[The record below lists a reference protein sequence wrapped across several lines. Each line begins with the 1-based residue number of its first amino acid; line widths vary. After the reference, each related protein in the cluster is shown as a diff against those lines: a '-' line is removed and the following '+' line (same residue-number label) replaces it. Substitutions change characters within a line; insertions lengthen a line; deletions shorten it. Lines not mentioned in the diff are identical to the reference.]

1 MKISAINPCGIRVQQ
16 CQGSA
21 GVYFFNSSAIRALF
35 VFIVMALC
43 VPLPAQVLKS
53 IVYDFDGFDLGA
65 TDLPEGD
72 YSYGD
77 LAYTTTLNPLGP
89 SDMLGDRVLKI
100 NLNWNAGY
108 GAFGRGISRYIE
120 FDPAQ
125 DRFNFYFYNPVNNTQ
140 NAVIDLKIADDD
152 NANNTYETA
161 SDDNWKKTFTIT
173 PSAGWQLVTVPL
185 KDLTDDNTGGNGIF
199 DIAFTQNKGML
210 LLVEMRFNRPSP
222 TAVNAE
228 FYLDMLCFSE
238 GAMPTGSTILDLPA
252 KNAGDHCL
260 LGAHQKENPGEYYLI
275 PSKFEAMFPAVTG
288 KKIYYVNTYMQWATN
303 GTSVPHNLPGAGYQT
318 LMTNGYTPILTWEPS
333 FSGFGPLDPVQ
344 PRLQDIIDG
353 DYNTYIDN
361 FADKIKTYSDT
372 IIIRLMHEFDG
383 DWYAWCISQNGQD
396 PQKFVTAYRKIVDR
410 FKAKNVTN
418 VLWMWCPNSDYSPYQ
433 HWNWIVSA
441 YPGDNYVD
449 IVATDVYNSHY
460 PANQPWWRSFR
471 WQTTETYY
479 YLTKY
484 FPAKP
489 YFICELASRER
500 MTAELT
506 TSQTKAGWFAAMDK
520 DLQSHFHK
528 TRAIIFFSENKTQ
541 TWAVNTS
548 ANSLKSLSDNVWM
561 DDYYFLPKGTTPTG
575 VKEGILSGAQLFP
588 NPSTGEIR
596 ILIPESHSD
605 VIIDVYDAA
614 GRLIERMHELKEPAV
629 TIKVTHS
636 GVYFILLR
644 SGSES
649 RRFKVVVQ

>member
-1 MKISAINPCGIRVQQ
+1 MRTSFLNKFYFLSLLLIVQLPCSAQ
-16 CQGSA
+16 
-21 GVYFFNSSAIRALF
+21 L
-35 VFIVMALC
+35 
-43 VPLPAQVLKS
+43 LKS

-65 TDLPEGD
+65 TSLPEGE
-72 YSYGD
+72 YKFGD
-77 LAYTTTLNPLGP
+77 LVYEIAANPLAA
-89 SDMLGDRVLKI
+89 SDMIGDRVLKV
-100 NLNWNAGY
+100 NLNWSAGY
-108 GAFGRGISRYIE
+108 GAFGRGISRYVEI
-120 FDPAQ
+120 DPTQ
-125 DRFNFYFYNPVNNTQ
+125 DRFNFYFYNPVKNAQ
-140 NAVIDLKIADDD
+140 NAVFEFKIADDD
-152 NANNTYETA
+152 NTNNTYETA

-173 PSAGWQLVTVPL
+173 PSAGWQLISIPL

-210 LLVEMRFNRPSP
+210 LLIEMRFNRPTP
-222 TAVNAE
+222 NAGNAE
-228 FYLDMLCFSE
+228 FFMDMLCFTE
-238 GAMPTGSTILDLPA
+238 GVMPTGSGILDLPA
-252 KNAGDHCL
+252 KTSSDYCL
-260 LGAHQKENPGEYYLI
+260 LGAHQKENPGEYYMI
-275 PSKFEAMFPAVTG
+275 PGKFEGMFPAVSG

-303 GTSVPHNLPGAGYQT
+303 GSTTAHALPGAGYQT
-318 LMTNGYTPILTWEPS
+318 LINNSVTPILTWEPS

-383 DWYAWCISQNGQD
+383 DWYSWCISQNGED
-396 PQKFVTAYRKIVDR
+396 PQKFVTAFRKIVDR

-418 VLWMWCPNSDYSPYQ
+418 VLWMWCPNSDHTPYR

-484 FPAKP
+484 FPTKP

-500 MTAELT
+500 LSTELS
-506 TSQTKAGWFAAMDK
+506 TSQTKAGWIASMDK
-520 DLQSHFHK
+520 DLQSFFRK

-548 ANSLKSLSDNVWM
+548 APALQSLTDNVWM
-561 DDYYFLPKGTTPTG
+561 DDYYFLPKVVGPT
-575 VKEGILSGAQLFP
+575 VLVETGIQGINVYP
-588 NPSTGEIR
+588 NPSQGKITITLPDNLKNAEV
-596 ILIPESHSD
+596 L
-605 VIIDVYDAA
+605 VYDSKGA
-614 GRLIERMHELKEPAV
+614 LIDKILSDGTTVMDFKIREA
-629 TIKVTHS
+629 
-636 GVYFILLR
+636 GVYFVLVRDGLKDK
-644 SGSES
+644 
-649 RRFKVVVQ
+649 RFKILVE